1 MMSGDFNDDIPV
13 YNKIANY
20 NDLKVEPFDVNK
32 RYTKPHKH
40 NKYLELAYFTKGS
53 GFHYVDEE
61 ALAVTPPILFLIHK
75 NQVHHWHI
83 DAIPEGYVIIIKASF
98 LDNVLDKSIQMQL
111 IELKALQKVVIA
123 DNDEVINIL
132 FKALCLEMKATNI
145 NQEVVESCLKA
156 LLSKIIA
163 VSNITKDQNN
173 TLEHGFMELLSED
186 LNNSVDYYA
195 NKLNTSAQNLNAVCQ
210 KIFDKTASG
219 VITEHLVKEIKRQ
232 LLYTSK
238 NISSIAYDLNFKDNS
253 NFTKFFK
260 RHTQLTPLQFRKASK

>member
-1 MMSGDFNDDIPV
+1 MNEDFNNDIPV
-13 YNKIANY
+13 YNKIATY
-20 NDLKVEPFDVNK
+20 NDIKVEPFDVNK

-40 NKYLELAYFTKGS
+40 HKYLELAYFTKGS

-61 ALAVTPPILFLIHK
+61 ALEVAPPVLFLIHK

-83 DAIPEGYVIIIKASF
+83 TSLPEGYVIIIKASF
-98 LDNVLDKSIQMQL
+98 LDNVLDKSIHMQL
-111 IELKALQKVVIA
+111 MELKAVQKVILA
-123 DNDEVINIL
+123 DNDTIVNLL
-132 FKALCLEMKATNI
+132 FEALCLEMKATKI

-163 VSNITKDQNN
+163 ISNITKDQNS
-173 TLEHGFMELLSED
+173 TLERNFMELLSED

-210 KIFDKTASG
+210 KVFDKTASN
-219 VITEHLVKEIKRQ
+219 VITEHVIKEIKRQ

-238 NISSIAYDLNFKDNS
+238 NVSNIAYDLHFKDNS

-260 RHTQLTPLQFRKASK
+260 RHTQLTPLQFRKKAK